1 MHEPGHSGRP
11 SGGGGGMVVVVV
23 VGAGGRGLGFC
34 ACAADGAAT
43 LVLSQHTEPRLHVD
57 VYDMS
62 TDGRS
67 QNAAIRLSKQKPGH
81 LGNGGPAAVVVAGRD
96 GGCLDGVAGRGGDGG
111 GGGDPPSA
119 GAVTQQ
125 LLSSP
130 GQYASASTSSQN
142 SANSPLTHSPRHCL
156 LPTGGAAAAAD
167 CADCAA
173 GVVDVVVVV
182 VDDGGG
188 GRCGA
193 LFTLIRVEFL
203 SNTTKCSAPANASL
217 DTQHRKPVLHI
228 SVTFS
233 TASQ

>member
-1 MHEPGHSGRP
+1 MHDPGHSGRP
-11 SGGGGGMVVVVV
+11 SGGAGGVATVVV

-34 ACAADGAAT
+34 VACDGAAA
-43 LVLSQHTEPRLHVD
+43 LVLSQHTEPCLQVD
-57 VYDMS
+57 VYDTS

-67 QNAAIRLSKQKPGH
+67 QNAAIRLSRQKPGH
-81 LGNGGPAAVVVAGRD
+81 LGNGRPAAVVVAG
-96 GGCLDGVAGRGGDGG
+96 GCLDDDCLDGWVGRGG
-111 GGGDPPSA
+111 GGGGCWLDCPSA

-156 LPTGGAAAAAD
+156 LPTGGGGAAAELSAA
-167 CADCAA
+167 AVVVAA
-173 GVVDVVVVV
+173 VVV

-193 LFTLIRVEFL
+193 LFRLILVEFL
-203 SNTTKCSAPANASL
+203 SSTTRCSAPANASL
-217 DTQHRKPVLHI
+217 DTQHRRPVLHI
-228 SVTFS
+228 SVTFR